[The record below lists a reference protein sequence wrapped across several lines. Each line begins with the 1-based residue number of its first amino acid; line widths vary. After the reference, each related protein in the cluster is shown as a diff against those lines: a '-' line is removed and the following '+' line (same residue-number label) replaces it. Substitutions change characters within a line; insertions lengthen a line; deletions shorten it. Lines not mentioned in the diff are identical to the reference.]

1 MYYRRKL
8 ILGILEQFGGTL
20 SHTRLQKILFLVT
33 RQQEKKAFDFVP
45 YKYGSFSFQA
55 NQDLQTMIK
64 YDLVENKPQE
74 FGEAWVNV
82 AKETFFNLLN
92 SADKSAIKTV
102 KRQTADMDS
111 NTLVRYTYINYPF
124 YATKSQIAER
134 LLSKEELEKVQAQKR
149 SIKEPTLFTIG
160 YEGISLETYLNKLII
175 NDVKVLCDVRKNPI
189 SMKYGFSKKQLQNAC
204 ESIGIKYV
212 HIPDLGIVSDKRKKL
227 ETQRDYN
234 KLFAEYEKTTL
245 LENEEALNEVEHI
258 IAKHNRVAL
267 TCFEKDQ
274 CMCHRGRIVQK
285 LSNQDTFEIPI
296 KHL

>member
-20 SHTRLQKILFLVT
+20 NHTRLQKILFLVT
-33 RQQEKKAFDFVP
+33 RQQEKNAFDFVP

-55 NQDLQTMIK
+55 NQDLHTMIK
-64 YDLVENKPQE
+64 YNLVENQE
-74 FGEAWVNV
+74 QAYGEAWVSV
-82 AKETFFNLLN
+82 AEESFFKQLKPE
-92 SADKSAIKTV
+92 DRKAILSVQSKI
-102 KRQTADMDS
+102 AEMD
-111 NTLVRYTYINYPF
+111 NNALVRHTYIYYPY
-124 YATKSQIAER
+124 YATKSQIAAK
-134 LLSKEELEKVQAQKR
+134 LLSAEELQKVEAQKR
-149 SIKEPTLFTIG
+149 SFNSKTLFTIG

-204 ESIGIKYV
+204 ESIGIAYV
-212 HIPDLGIVSDKRKKL
+212 HIPDLGIVSDKRKTL
-227 ETQRDYN
+227 ETQSDYN

-245 LENEEALNEVEHI
+245 LENEEALQTVEKI
-258 IAKHNRVAL
+258 IEEQKRVAL

-274 CMCHRGRIVQK
+274 CMCHRGRIVKK
-285 LSNQDTFEIPI
+285 LLENPNFKVVT